1 MNRHLEILHGIVQA
15 EQAAREDYDKA
26 VAKQVSFESDLSGWI
41 EQMRQEYYQKADE
54 EIAAFES
61 AEAAKADAEI
71 AVLDSRHEAELRQAK
86 EDFEEKKQAY
96 AQRLFEIVV
105 NQNA

>member
-15 EQAAREDYDKA
+15 EQTARENYEKA
-26 VAKQVSFESDLSGWI
+26 VAKQVSFESDLSVRI
-41 EQMRQEYYQKADE
+41 EQMRQEYYHKADE
-54 EIAAFES
+54 EIAAFEA
-61 AEAAKADAEI
+61 AEKAKADQEI
-71 AVLDSRHEAELRQAK
+71 AGLNSKHETELRQAK
-86 EDFEEKKQAY
+86 ESFEEKKQAY

>member
-15 EQAAREDYDKA
+15 EQTARENYEKA
-26 VAKQVSFESDLSGWI
+26 VAKQVSFESDLSVRI
-41 EQMRQEYYQKADE
+41 EQLRRDYYQKADE
-54 EIAAFES
+54 EIAAFEA
-61 AEAAKADAEI
+61 AEKAKADEEI
-71 AVLDSRHEAELRQAK
+71 AELNSKHETELRQAQ
-86 EDFEEKKQAY
+86 DNFEEKKQAY